1 MLTIEDLMVGDIVWH
16 RKRWNYAKVTGIYP
30 TGRVSLMDYS
40 GIFAG
45 KFQMASI
52 HDIDVCEL
60 QADTIKASGWKKI
73 SEDKWES
80 PDGAIVLEEQH
91 RGFDVYVRGFLLT
104 TEYFIH
110 EFQHLRRFFIDMEF
124 PEVDIDE
131 VHKK

>member
-30 TGRVSLMDYS
+30 TERVSLMDYS

-60 QADTIKASGWKKI
+60 KADTIKASGWKKI

-80 PDGAIVLEEQH
+80 PNGEIILEEQY
-91 RGFDVYVRGFLLT
+91 RGFDVYARGCLLT

-131 VHKK
+131 VYKK